1 MGLKS
6 PKKVRMQTLMHKKK
20 LLTLHEARRAIYVD
34 FEGTAV
40 DPPSLLGVLWFS
52 DSGERFFKQLILEEA
67 LWPMVVGKPRTEYGP
82 CVKETWEGLEGLR
95 RLSQEEN
102 RLIIAWS
109 THESSE
115 LAQRVDGLDGE
126 WFSENVVN
134 AIPIAKFWKKKAF
147 PEVVFKKSPK
157 KWKMGKNSLDQY
169 MRLIDYQVPK
179 AFGPGNSASR
189 IRAVREMLLKKGG
202 DYSLLTPTAKGKWTK
217 ALLHNWH
224 DCNGMREVMIRCAEK
239 GE

>member
-1 MGLKS
+1 M
-6 PKKVRMQTLMHKKK
+6 KKI
-20 LLTLHEARRAIYVD
+20 LTSEEAQRAIYID

-40 DPPSLLGVLWFS
+40 DPPSFLGVLWFS
-52 DSGERFFKQLILEEA
+52 DSGERDFKQLILEEA
-67 LWPMVVGKPRTEYGP
+67 LWPMTIGKPSTEFGP
-82 CVKETWEGLEGLR
+82 CTKETWKGLGAIRKLSVDEE
-95 RLSQEEN
+95 RLV
-102 RLIIAWS
+102 IAWS

-239 GE
+239 GEYGI

>member
-1 MGLKS
+1 M
-6 PKKVRMQTLMHKKK
+6 KKI
-20 LLTLHEARRAIYVD
+20 LTSEEAQRAIYID

-40 DPPSLLGVLWFS
+40 DPPSFLGVLWFS
-52 DSGERFFKQLILEEA
+52 DSGERDFKQLILEEA
-67 LWPMVVGKPRTEYGP
+67 LWPMTIGKPSTEFGP
-82 CVKETWEGLEGLR
+82 CTKETWKGLGAIRKLSVDEE
-95 RLSQEEN
+95 RLV
-102 RLIIAWS
+102 IAWS

>member
-1 MGLKS
+1 M
-6 PKKVRMQTLMHKKK
+6 KKI
-20 LLTLHEARRAIYVD
+20 LTSEEAQRAIYID

-40 DPPSLLGVLWFS
+40 DPPSFLGVLWFS
-52 DSGERFFKQLILEEA
+52 DSGERDFKQLILEEA
-67 LWPMVVGKPRTEYGP
+67 LWPMTIGKPSTEFGP
-82 CVKETWEGLEGLR
+82 CTKETWKGLGAIRKLSVDEE
-95 RLSQEEN
+95 RLV
-102 RLIIAWS
+102 IAWS

-134 AIPIAKFWKKKAF
+134 AIPIGKFWKKKAF

>member
-1 MGLKS
+1 M
-6 PKKVRMQTLMHKKK
+6 KKI
-20 LLTLHEARRAIYVD
+20 LTSEEAQRAIYID
-34 FEGTAV
+34 FEVTAV
-40 DPPSLLGVLWFS
+40 DPPSFLGVLWFS
-52 DSGERFFKQLILEEA
+52 DSGERDFKQLILEEA
-67 LWPMVVGKPRTEYGP
+67 LWPMTIGKPSTEFGP
-82 CVKETWEGLEGLR
+82 CTKETWKGLGAIRKLSVDEE
-95 RLSQEEN
+95 RLV
-102 RLIIAWS
+102 IAWS

-239 GE
+239 GEYGI

>member
-1 MGLKS
+1 M
-6 PKKVRMQTLMHKKK
+6 KKI
-20 LLTLHEARRAIYVD
+20 LTSEEAQRAIYID

-40 DPPSLLGVLWFS
+40 DPPSFLGVLWFS
-52 DSGERFFKQLILEEA
+52 DSGERNFKQLILEEA
-67 LWPMVVGKPRTEYGP
+67 LWPMTIGKPSTEFGP
-82 CVKETWEGLEGLR
+82 CTKETWKGLGAIRKLSVDEE
-95 RLSQEEN
+95 RLV
-102 RLIIAWS
+102 IAWS